1 MCTSFSAFSFVVLR
15 PLSVNYLLF
24 FLFKSIFQLSTYH
37 ISTFEIKRWC
47 GVIGWACIQKLA
59 EPNVSIVGEFFF
71 LICSLR
77 PPTSHAT
84 NVVAD
89 VYNAICDE
97 CEGKTHLSNSLK
109 VMTAVIVTFKL
120 SLRRLLCFV

>member
-1 MCTSFSAFSFVVLR
+1 
-15 PLSVNYLLF
+15 LF

-59 EPNVSIVGEFFF
+59 EPNVSIVGEIFF

-89 VYNAICDE
+89 VY
-97 CEGKTHLSNSLK
+97 SSLFWNF
-109 VMTAVIVTFKL
+109 MG
-120 SLRRLLCFV
+120 CFGSG